1 MHVLVVGQD
10 GFGFGAVEVVVPQAD
25 QGQQHGHVLLIGG
38 SGEVHVHLEGALQQG
53 LEVFETE
60 GEGDGHADGGPGG
73 VAAADPVPELEHVVG
88 VDAELGHG
96 LAVGREGGEVLGNVG
111 LVTGMTEEPVAGG
124 QGVGHGLLGGEG
136 L

>member
-1 MHVLVVGQD
+1 MHVLIVRQD
-10 GFGFGAVEVVVPQAD
+10 GFGLGTMEVVVPEAD
-25 QGQQHGHVLLIGG
+25 QGQQYGHVLFIGG

-53 LEVFETE
+53 LEVLEAE

-96 LAVGREGGEVLGNVG
+96 LAVGRQGGEVLGNVG
-111 LVTGMTEEPVAGG
+111 LVTGDRGTSRGRSGRWSWSPGW
-124 QGVGHGLLGGEG
+124 
-136 L
+136 